1 MSPTD
6 HDPDATEGEEPRG
19 ALERWVLPYFEDS
32 TLWPVL
38 LVVLAAIAA
47 FLAPVLAS
55 AVRDLHLLSIVAAAL
70 ALLGSIRLVVWEW
83 RVRGRPGGIGAGVIV
98 IWGLAAVAAWYG
110 ARGGLL

>member
-1 MSPTD
+1 LSPAD
-6 HDPDATEGEEPRG
+6 DDPGATGRDDPRG

-55 AVRDLHLLSIVAAAL
+55 AVRDRHLLSIVAAAV
-70 ALLGSIRLVVWEW
+70 AMLGSLRLVVWEW
-83 RVRGRPGGIGAGVIV
+83 RVRRRPGGIGVALIV

-110 ARGGLL
+110 AQGGLL